1 MLDKRNF
8 YINGKWVKPLKTNDL
23 EVINPSSEEPF
34 AVISLGS
41 KDDTDSAVKAAKK
54 AFDKWKETS
63 KEERIKLLEKLLTIY
78 KKRSKEMSEAISME
92 MGSPIDYSSSTHTT
106 SGQSHLEDFI
116 LRLKEFNFEE
126 HFDSKSN
133 NHISYEPIGVC
144 GLITPWNWPINQI
157 ALKVIPAFAA
167 GCTMVL
173 KPSEIAPISGML
185 FAEMIDEAGFPS
197 GVFNLVNGDGAGVGT
212 NISSHPDIDMISFT
226 GSTRAG
232 KLISKNAADTIKRV
246 CLELGG
252 KGGNI
257 VFADS
262 YPNAVRDGIRNVM
275 SNSGQSCDAP
285 TRMLVEKSIYE
296 KAIKEAANEANKI
309 KVDIASKKGDHIGP
323 VVSKVQYDKIINLIK
338 SGIDEGATLA
348 TGGPELPNNLNKG
361 YFIKP
366 TIFTNVTNDMEIAKK
381 EIFGPVLSIIPFET
395 EEEAIKI
402 TNDTE
407 YGLGNYLQTED
418 KKKAKRVAKKLR
430 SGIVYIN
437 GKAADSGTPF
447 GGYRQSGNGREGG
460 TWGLEE
466 GGKLRRYA
474 HIGTGNYNP
483 ATARVYTDFGLL
495 TSHRQITRDIA
506 DIFNR
511 MTGFARPPRYRSL
524 LVAPHHMRKHL
535 LKRIRRETKHAK
547 KGEPASMLFK
557 CNALT
562 DPEIIDTLYE
572 ASRAGVQIDLLVRG
586 VCCLVPGVPDQS
598 QTIRVR
604 SVVGRFLEHSR
615 AYWFENGGKHELYIG
630 SADLMQRNL
639 DRRVEVLTPVVDPD
653 IARTIRTRILDLY
666 LEDCERSRVLQSD
679 GEYVRLRG
687 DEPGLD
693 VQESLLEAKRR

>member
-1 MLDKRNF
+1 MLDKRDF
-8 YINGKWVKPLKTNDL
+8 YIDGKWTKPSNPNDFD
-23 EVINPSSEEPF
+23 VINPSNEEVF
-34 AVISLGS
+34 AVISLGF
-41 KDDTDSAVKAAKK
+41 KEDVDLAVKAAKR
-54 AFDKWKETS
+54 AFTKWKETS
-63 KEERIKLLEKLLTIY
+63 VKERINLLEKLLKIY
-78 KKRSKEMSEAISME
+78 KKRSNEMSEAISME

-116 LRLKEFNFEE
+116 LRLKEFNFEKN
-126 HFDSKSN
+126 FDSKSN

-157 ALKVIPAFAA
+157 ALKVVPAFAA

-185 FAEMIDEAGFPS
+185 FAEMIDAAGFPQ

-212 NISSHPDIDMISFT
+212 HLSGHSDIDMISFT

-296 KAIKEAANEANKI
+296 RAVKEASDEANKI
-309 KVDIASKKGDHIGP
+309 KVDVASKKGDHIGP

-407 YGLGNYLQTED
+407 YGLGNYVQTEN
-418 KKKAKRVAKKLR
+418 KEKAKRVAKKLR

-437 GKAADSGTPF
+437 GKSADSGTPF

-460 TWGLEE
+460 NWGLEE
-466 GGKLRRYA
+466 
-474 HIGTGNYNP
+474 
-483 ATARVYTDFGLL
+483 
-495 TSHRQITRDIA
+495 
-506 DIFNR
+506 
-511 MTGFARPPRYRSL
+511 
-524 LVAPHHMRKHL
+524 
-535 LKRIRRETKHAK
+535 
-547 KGEPASMLFK
+547 
-557 CNALT
+557 
-562 DPEIIDTLYE
+562 
-572 ASRAGVQIDLLVRG
+572 
-586 VCCLVPGVPDQS
+586 
-598 QTIRVR
+598 
-604 SVVGRFLEHSR
+604 
-615 AYWFENGGKHELYIG
+615 
-630 SADLMQRNL
+630 
-639 DRRVEVLTPVVDPD
+639 
-653 IARTIRTRILDLY
+653 Y
-666 LEDCERSRVLQSD
+666 LEVKTIT
-679 GEYVRLRG
+679 GW
-687 DEPGLD
+687 
-693 VQESLLEAKRR
+693 K